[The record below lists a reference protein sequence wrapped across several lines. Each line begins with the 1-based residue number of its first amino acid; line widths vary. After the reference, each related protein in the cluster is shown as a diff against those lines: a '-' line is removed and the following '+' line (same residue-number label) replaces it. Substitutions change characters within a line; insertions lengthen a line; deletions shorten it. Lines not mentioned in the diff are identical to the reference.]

1 MSEKVER
8 AVKMPRAVEAESMT
22 AIEREGL
29 IRGGVTLVADAS
41 ERLCVEGFGLI
52 RDARTE
58 TFARVQDAFAWV
70 DGTQQAL
77 VRFAR
82 GAVSRV
88 DSVLEGTLGATEAGL
103 VGSVRMIRN
112 AAHSMT
118 DVASRATAAMTG
130 KGETQATVRAA

>member
-1 MSEKVER
+1 
-8 AVKMPRAVEAESMT
+8 MT

-29 IRGGVTLVADAS
+29 IRGGVTLVADAC

-58 TFARVQDAFAWV
+58 TFARVQDAFGWV

-77 VRFAR
+77 MRFAR
-82 GAVSRV
+82 GATSRV
-88 DSVLEGTLGATEAGL
+88 DAVLEGTLEATEAGL
-103 VGSVRMIRN
+103 VGSVRMIRS
-112 AAHSMT
+112 AAHGMT

-130 KGETQATVRAA
+130 KGEAQTPARAA